1 MGLARRLALAIMLVL
16 CHAPLALAQNSIF
29 DPIQLFGSLNLG
41 AAGDLP
47 YYNGSTLAKLSRGAD
62 GTCLKSTTSTIGWAS
77 CVGTIN
83 LSTQVVGALGVAFG
97 GTGRTSWTGSRCVET
112 NALGT
117 ELQTAAGPCGSG
129 GGGSGDSIQSNG
141 TDLVDANF
149 NNSLPAPP
157 SGSLNVSWQYDTS
170 TPNRISAYVPVTSP
184 LGISG
189 SAITLT
195 DVVPPS
201 LGGLGAANA
210 ATIGR
215 YLRADGTNFVTSA
228 IAAGG
233 VGTCTNQFVR
243 AINDNAAPTCG
254 TVVPAD
260 FASQSA
266 NLVLAAPNGSA
277 GAPSFRAL
285 VDADIPDTITVSV
298 AATASSLSANGANC
312 TGNNFAVGVDASGV
326 AECAQPAFSNLSGA
340 ATDAQISNTITLDNL
355 TQITT
360 RAISDTTGTL
370 GVTRGGTGLT
380 TIAVDRTLV
389 ATADDTLTATAL
401 PSCSNATTSKLLY
414 DTATHTFSCGTDQTG
429 GGGGGGLDQAAV
441 LSRVSLG
448 F

>member
-1 MGLARRLALAIMLVL
+1 MGLVRRLALASVLVL
-16 CHAPLALAQNSIF
+16 CHASLALAQNSIF

-47 YYNGSTLAKLSRGAD
+47 YYNGTTLAKLSRGAD
-62 GTCLKSTTSTIGWAS
+62 GTCLKSTTSTIGWSS
-77 CVGTIN
+77 CVGSVN
-83 LSTQVVGALGVAFG
+83 LATQVVGTLGVAFG
-97 GTGRTSWTGSRCVET
+97 GTGRATWTGSRCVET

-129 GGGSGDSIQSNG
+129 GSGDNLEANG
-141 TDLVDANF
+141 TALSDANF

-157 SGSLNVSWQYDTS
+157 AGSLNVSWQSDTA

-189 SAITLT
+189 GSITLT

-201 LGGLGAANA
+201 LGGLGVANA
-210 ATIGR
+210 ATLGR

-266 NLVLAAPNGSA
+266 NLMLAAPNGSA

-285 VDADIPDTITVSV
+285 VDADVP
-298 AATASSLSANGANC
+298 
-312 TGNNFAVGVDASGV
+312 
-326 AECAQPAFSNLSGA
+326 
-340 ATDAQISNTITLDNL
+340 NTITLDSL

-380 TIAVDRTLV
+380 TIAADRTLV
-389 ATADDTLTATAL
+389 ATAADTLTATAL

-414 DTATHTFSCGTDQTG
+414 DTTTHAFSCGTDQS

>member
-1 MGLARRLALAIMLVL
+1 MGLALRLASTIMLVL
-16 CHAPLALAQNSIF
+16 CHASLALAQNSIF
-29 DPIQLFGSLNLG
+29 DPIQLFGSLNLVS
-41 AAGDLP
+41 AGDLP
-47 YYNGSTLAKLSRGAD
+47 YYNGTTLAKLSRGAD
-62 GTCLKSTTSTIGWAS
+62 GTCLKSTTSTIGWSS
-77 CVGTIN
+77 CVGSVN
-83 LSTQVVGALGVAFG
+83 LATQVIGTLGVAFG
-97 GTGRTSWTGSRCVET
+97 GTGRSTWTGSRCVET

-129 GGGSGDSIQSNG
+129 GSGDNLEANG
-141 TDLVDANF
+141 TALSDANF

-157 SGSLNVSWQYDTS
+157 SGSLNVSWQSDTA

-189 SAITLT
+189 GSITLT

-201 LGGLGAANA
+201 LGGLGVANA
-210 ATIGR
+210 ATLGR
-215 YLRADGTNFVTSA
+215 YLRADGTNFVTSS

-298 AATASSLSANGANC
+298 AATASALSSNGANC
-312 TGNNFAVGVDASGV
+312 TGNNFAVGVDAAGV
-326 AECAQPAFSNLSGA
+326 AECAQPSFANLSGA
-340 ATDAQISNTITLDNL
+340 ATDAQIPNTITIDNL

-360 RAISDTTGTL
+360 RSISDTTGTL

-380 TIAVDRTLV
+380 AIAVDRTLV
-389 ATADDTLTATAL
+389 ATAADTLTATAL

-414 DTATHTFSCGTDQTG
+414 DTATHTFSCGTDQS